1 MPPDCRLPTIGM
13 PDHFPWDCMAE
24 VVLADVQDRQH
35 PTAAAE
41 GVPGSG
47 ISRRPRQSPS
57 PNQVEAH
64 QFLPLNG
71 VTSDLNYV
79 VNLLKTLEMG
89 KLKLIL
95 KEVLLGK

>member
-47 ISRRPRQSPS
+47 ISRLPRQSPS

>member
-1 MPPDCRLPTIGM
+1 
-13 PDHFPWDCMAE
+13 MAE
-24 VVLADVQDRQH
+24 VASADMQDRQH
-35 PTAAAE
+35 PTAEAE
-41 GVPGSG
+41 GVHPGSG